1 MAPSMPALSMLSRE
15 QCGGRTSRGHQVALY
30 LGEADCGQDT
40 LGRTRFAWLTKYRPS
55 KRPSTKAGRW
65 AGWVGG
71 IQALC
76 SVGSGIKRGA
86 QLREL
91 SLAVSGLLSLSIL
104 HKVVACH

>member
-1 MAPSMPALSMLSRE
+1 MWRQDVTRASCCTLS
-15 QCGGRTSRGHQVALY
+15 
-30 LGEADCGQDT
+30 GEADYGQDT
-40 LGRTRFAWLTKYRPS
+40 LGRTRFAWLTKYPPS
-55 KRPSTKAGRW
+55 KRPSTKAGLW

-91 SLAVSGLLSLSIL
+91 SRLCLSALPLYLA
-104 HKVVACH
+104 